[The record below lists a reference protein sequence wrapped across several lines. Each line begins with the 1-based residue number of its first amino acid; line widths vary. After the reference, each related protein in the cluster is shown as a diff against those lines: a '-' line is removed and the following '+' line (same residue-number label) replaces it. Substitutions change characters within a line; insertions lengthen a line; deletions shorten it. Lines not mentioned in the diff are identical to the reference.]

1 MEKEAEKRL
10 VKQIRDLVTELQQL
24 QNSSVLRKTLWDVK
38 MDDKLIH
45 IEKKAVETVLDVEG
59 YFWWEIGE
67 DKFDNAF
74 FFYPLSQINSG
85 LQ

>member
-10 VKQIRDLVTELQQL
+10 IKQIRDLVTELQQL

-38 MDDKLIH
+38 MDDKLIL

-59 YFWWEIGE
+59 YFWWEIGG
-67 DKFDNAF
+67 DKIDNAF
-74 FFYPLSQINSG
+74 FSNYLSDVKKT
-85 LQ
+85 